1 MAEFLGFDHI
11 DTRVRSLA
19 AVEQFYDRLMP
30 EIGLPDKQFFHV
42 DASGEWNAVKA
53 GGAYNT
59 IEYHE
64 KPAPGGIAHFI
75 GFIEDPAMKPTS
87 TRIAFRV
94 RSVTDL
100 DRWVEFLRGIG
111 ACNIEPSSSYTDY
124 PAVFFEDP
132 AGTKLEVVARKPG
145 A

>member
-1 MAEFLGFDHI
+1 MAEFLGFDHV
-11 DTRVRSLA
+11 DTRVRSMA
-19 AVEQFYDRLMP
+19 AVEAFYDRLMP
-30 EIGLPDKQFFHV
+30 ELGLPNKELHYV
-42 DASGEWNAVKA
+42 DASGEWTPVKA
-53 GGAYNT
+53 GDKYNT

-64 KPAPGGIAHFI
+64 KPPPGGIAHFI

-94 RSVTDL
+94 RSVAEL

-111 ACNIEPSSSYTDY
+111 AKTVEPSPSYEY

-132 AGTKLEVVARKPG
+132 AGTKLEVVAREPG